1 MSDEAAERTN
11 TTPDQRPK
19 MEGGIT
25 GKGFTKGDPRIN
37 RKGRPKSFD
46 QLRALAQKISHEPI
60 ADSSTMTVAEAILR
74 TMAKEN
80 PARFVEIAFGK
91 VPDEVKQS
99 GTVDHRVVT
108 LKAEQLSDDDL
119 AALIASLTAG
129 SRNRT
134 TDAPPSAE

>member
-1 MSDEAAERTN
+1 MTDEVTERTN

-25 GKGFTKGDPRIN
+25 GKGFKKGDPRIN

-60 ADSSTMTVAEAILR
+60 ADASNITVAEAILR

-91 VPDEVKQS
+91 VPDEINEKHS
-99 GTVDHRVVT
+99 GRVIFEVIRH
-108 LKAEQLSDDDL
+108 DDSKIPDTH
-119 AALIASLTAG
+119 ADT
-129 SRNRT
+129 
-134 TDAPPSAE
+134 P